1 MFDNEIISYE
11 GIEQVP
17 LGDFV
22 RPSYLNYAMYVVTD
36 RALPFIGDGLKPVQR
51 RIVYAMSE
59 LGLRNTAK
67 HKKSARTVGDV
78 LGKYHPHGD
87 SACYEAMVLMA
98 QNFSYRYSLIDGQGN
113 WGSVASPK
121 EFAAMRYTE
130 ARLSPYSDIFLS
142 ELAMG
147 TVNWI
152 PNFDGTLKEP
162 DTLPARLPNILL
174 NGTTGIAVG
183 MATDIPPH
191 NLKEIADACI
201 YLTDHPQ
208 ASIEEICEIVHG
220 PDFPTGA
227 EIITP
232 KEEIISM
239 YRTGQGGIRMRAVYE
254 TENGDIVIT
263 ALPYQVSPEKII
275 EQIAAQMAEKK
286 LPLISDIRD
295 LSDQDEPVRILI
307 TPKSNRVDRDA
318 LMSHL
323 LATTDLEKT
332 LRVNMNVIG
341 LNRKPQS
348 LGLAEMLNQWLLFR
362 RQTVTRRLEF
372 RLSKIEERVHLL
384 EGLLTA
390 YVHLD
395 EVIRIIRESDE
406 PKAVLMQKFDLS
418 ELQADAILQI
428 RLRQL
433 ATLEEIKLRGEKQEL
448 EKEGDQIRKILG
460 SELRLKS
467 LIKKELRDDAAK
479 YGDERRTRIVVRE
492 EAKAMKK
499 TDLTPAELVTVILS
513 EGGWVRAA
521 KGHNIDP
528 ASLSYK
534 AGDAFLCAVNG
545 KSTQSAV
552 FFDTAGRTYALPAHE
567 LPSARGQGE
576 PLSGRLSIP
585 EEVRF
590 ISVLMAEPEQK
601 ILFASDAG
609 YGFVTEFSNL
619 ITKNT
624 KGKALLTVPEGAE
637 PLLPLLLHN
646 PEQELLLSL
655 STEGHMLIIPVSALP
670 ELPKGKGNKIMQ
682 ISPEKVKKRLEYVK
696 LMTALPPDATVLI
709 HAGKRSMRLS
719 GDSLSEFMGERGRRG
734 RKLPRGFQNA
744 ERIEIINQEPVS
756 PEDSN
761 ADSP

>member
-208 ASIEEICEIVHG
+208 ATIEEICEIVHG

-232 KEEIISM
+232 KEEILSM

-395 EVIRIIRESDE
+395 EVIRIIRESDD

-448 EKEGDQIRKILG
+448 EKEGSQIRKILG

-467 LIKKELRDDAAK
+467 LIKKELREDAAK
-479 YGDERRTRIVVRE
+479 YGDERRTCIVVRE

-528 ASLSYK
+528 ASLNYK

-637 PLLPLLLHN
+637 PLLPLVLHD
-646 PEQELLLSL
+646 PEKELLLSL

-670 ELPKGKGNKIMQ
+670 ELPKGKGNKIIQ
-682 ISPEKVKKRLEYVK
+682 ISPERVKKRQEYVK
-696 LMTALPPDATVLI
+696 LMTVLPPDATVLI
-709 HAGKRSMRLS
+709 HAGKRGMRLS

-756 PEDSN
+756 PENRDPDSV
-761 ADSP
+761 

>member
-1 MFDNEIISYE
+1 MFDNEITAYE
-11 GIEQVP
+11 GIEQIP
-17 LGDFV
+17 IGDFV

-87 SACYEAMVLMA
+87 SACYEAMVLMS
-98 QNFSYRYSLIDGQGN
+98 QNFSCRYSLIDGQGN

-130 ARLSPYSDIFLS
+130 ARLASYADVFLS

-147 TVNWI
+147 TVNWV

-162 DTLPARLPNILL
+162 ETLPARLPNVIL

-201 YLTDHPQ
+201 WLIDHPD
-208 ASIEEICEIVHG
+208 AAIEEICEIVQG

-232 KEEIISM
+232 KEEILSL
-239 YRTGQGGIRMRAVYE
+239 YRTGQGVIRMRAVYE

-263 ALPYQVSPEKII
+263 ALPHQVSPEKII

-295 LSDQDEPVRILI
+295 LSDQEEPVRILI
-307 TPKSNRVDRDA
+307 TPKSSRVDRDA

-372 RLSKIEERVHLL
+372 RLGRIEERVHLL
-384 EGLLTA
+384 EGLLAA

-395 EVIRIIRESDE
+395 EVIRIIRESDD
-406 PKAVLMQKFDLS
+406 PKAVLMEKFGLS
-418 ELQADAILQI
+418 ELQAEAILQI

-433 ATLEEIKLRGEKQEL
+433 ATLEEIKLQKEKQDL
-448 EKEGDQIRKILG
+448 EKEAGQIRKILG

-467 LIKKELRDDAAK
+467 LIKKELREDAAK
-479 YGDERRTRIVVRE
+479 YGDERRTRMVVRQ
-492 EAKAMKK
+492 EAKAIKK
-499 TDLTPAELVTVILS
+499 ADITPAEPVTVILS
-513 EGGWVRAA
+513 AGGWVRAA

-528 ASLSYK
+528 TSLSYK
-534 AGDAFLCAVNG
+534 TGDEFLCAAIG
-545 KSTQSAV
+545 KSTQTAV
-552 FFDTAGRTYALPAHE
+552 FFDSTGRTYALAAHE

-576 PLSGRLSIP
+576 PLTGRLSIP
-585 EEVRF
+585 EQARF
-590 ISVLMAEPEQK
+590 LSVLMAEPEQK

-609 YGFVTEFSNL
+609 YGFVTEFSHL
-619 ITKNT
+619 LTKNT
-624 KGKALLTVPEGAE
+624 KGRALLTVPEGS
-637 PLLPLLLHN
+637 LPLVPLVLRN
-646 PEQELLLSL
+646 PEKEMLLSL
-655 STEGHMLIIPVSALP
+655 STEGHMLIIEIPWLP
-670 ELPKGKGNKIMQ
+670 ELLKGKGNKIIGIPPAKSEKSSGICQ
-682 ISPEKVKKRLEYVK
+682 APGCCSAGSRDFGSRGKTEYAPEFRQSCRIHGGTRPQGQK
-696 LMTALPPDATVLI
+696 TAQRV
-709 HAGKRSMRLS
+709 SES
-719 GDSLSEFMGERGRRG
+719 GSH
-734 RKLPRGFQNA
+734 
-744 ERIEIINQEPVS
+744 
-756 PEDSN
+756 
-761 ADSP
+761 

>member
-1 MFDNEIISYE
+1 MFDNEIISFE
-11 GIEQVP
+11 GIEQIP

-22 RPSYLNYAMYVVTD
+22 RPSYLNYAMYVLTD

-87 SACYEAMVLMA
+87 SACYEAMVLMS
-98 QNFSYRYSLIDGQGN
+98 QDFSCRYSLIDGQGN

-130 ARLSPYSDIFLS
+130 ARLASYADVFLS

-147 TVNWI
+147 TVNWV

-162 DTLPARLPNILL
+162 ETLPARLPNVIL

-208 ASIEEICEIVHG
+208 AAIEEICETVQG

-232 KEEIISM
+232 KEEILSL
-239 YRTGQGGIRMRAVYE
+239 YRTGQGVIRMRAVYE

-286 LPLISDIRD
+286 LPMVSDIRD
-295 LSDQDEPVRILI
+295 LSDQEEPVRILI
-307 TPKSNRVDRDA
+307 TPKSGRVDRDA

-332 LRVNMNVIG
+332 LRVNMNVVG
-341 LNRKPQS
+341 LNRKPQT
-348 LGLAEMLNQWLLFR
+348 LGLAEMLNQWLVFR

-372 RLSKIEERVHLL
+372 RLGRIEERVHLL
-384 EGLLTA
+384 DGLLTA
-390 YVHLD
+390 YANLNKI
-395 EVIRIIRESDE
+395 IRIIRESDD
-406 PKAVLMQKFDLS
+406 PKTVLMHKFDLS
-418 ELQADAILQI
+418 ESQAEAILQI

-433 ATLEEIKLRGEKQEL
+433 ATLEEIKLQKEKQDL
-448 EKEGDQIRKILG
+448 EKEGGQIRKILG

-467 LIKKELRDDAAK
+467 LIKKELREDAAK
-479 YGDERRTRIVVRE
+479 FGDERRTRMVVRE

-499 TDLTPAELVTVILS
+499 TDLTPAEPVTVILS
-513 EGGWVRAA
+513 AGGWVRAA
-521 KGHNIDP
+521 KGHSIDP

-534 AGDAFLCAVNG
+534 TGDAFLCAVSG

-552 FFDTAGRTYALPAHE
+552 FFDSTGRTYALPANE
-567 LPSARGQGE
+567 FPSARGQGE

-585 EEVRF
+585 EGSRF
-590 ISVLMAEPEQK
+590 LSVLLAEPEQK
-601 ILFASDAG
+601 ILLASDAG
-609 YGFVTEFSNL
+609 YGFVTEFSSL
-619 ITKNT
+619 LTKNT
-624 KGKALLTVPEGAE
+624 KGKAVLTLPEGAE
-637 PLLPLLLHN
+637 PLLPLVLHD
-646 PEQELLLSL
+646 PKREFLVSL
-655 STEGHMLIIPVSALP
+655 STEGHMLIIPVSDLP
-670 ELPKGKGNKIMQ
+670 ELPKGKGNKI
-682 ISPEKVKKRLEYVK
+682 IGIPPEKVKKRQEYVK
-696 LMTALPPDATVLI
+696 FMQVLPQGAGVVI

-719 GDSLSEFMGERGRRG
+719 WNSLAEFMGERGRRG

-744 ERIEIINQEPVS
+744 QQIEIISQEPVI
-756 PEDSN
+756 PENRGPDSE
-761 ADSP
+761 